1 LARSLRSMPPA
12 RFNSATGNVLNCD
25 CGSRKTGELSMK
37 GLREKDGLQF
47 VAHAPSP
54 FILRGR
60 LLMKISIAL
69 LPLAAAAGLAVPSPS
84 FAQEPVQLIASS
96 FRVASLDLPSAP
108 DDLKSRTSAAAATAS
123 VSAGTHPLAAQ
134 SWHTGMDRW
143 LTVNDMTYSMRY
155 RAVTDI
161 NGAHEFNQGQERS
174 ILDGRFKFDEQGRY
188 ALAFHAS
195 SGKYFNWAYA
205 DFMGGGNK
213 QAFALSQASA
223 TAAEKIKFGRAE
235 TVDNANFVASQ
246 SSGGW
251 SFYVRELYAD
261 LEPVKGIEFQG
272 GGLDINRGAASEI
285 TTYDNDG
292 YITGERLLIKR
303 PKQLFLD
310 EISVTYAY
318 LGDVFKPNMF
328 ARLDTFK
335 HSDYHQFLLRKHVG
349 KRVDAS
355 FDYTW
360 QNAANMLH
368 EDALVNV
375 KESKVFDS
383 VRVEYY
389 QRLNGIYY
397 PNVPHIT
404 TFFRKGGNGYAF
416 TVDKKVKRLAM
427 EGGFDSYDLQSG
439 ALTQVGV
446 LGVMGMALNGDQ
458 YGQGKRYFARPVIQ
472 LTPYLSAQAYFT
484 RLYGT
489 QSDPTQVIW
498 NKQAVNAG
506 LVFDI
511 RKALFRRDAGM

>member
-1 LARSLRSMPPA
+1 
-12 RFNSATGNVLNCD
+12 
-25 CGSRKTGELSMK
+25 MK
-37 GLREKDGLQF
+37 CAL
-47 VAHAPSP
+47 
-54 FILRGR
+54 I
-60 LLMKISIAL
+60 L
-69 LPLAAAAGLAVPSPS
+69 LPLALAPGLTVSASC
-84 FAQEPVQLIASS
+84 FAQDASAPVAVS
-96 FRVASLDLPSAP
+96 FRVPDLALEDLHDDFLKDAGATTGKTAVVAS
-108 DDLKSRTSAAAATAS
+108 THAATS
-123 VSAGTHPLAAQ
+123 KP
-134 SWHTGMDRW
+134 WHEGLDRW
-143 LTVNDMTYSMRY
+143 LELNEMTYSMRY

-174 ILDGRFKFDEQGRY
+174 IIDGRFKFDEQGKY

-235 TVDNANFVASQ
+235 GLDKANYVASE

-251 SFYVRELYAD
+251 SFYVRQLYAD
-261 LEPVKGIEFQG
+261 IEPIKGIEFQG

-285 TTYDNDG
+285 TTYDYDG

-318 LGDVFKPNMF
+318 FGDLFKPNLF
-328 ARLDTFK
+328 ARLDTFE
-335 HSDYHQFLLRKHVG
+335 HSDYHQFLLRKHFG

-360 QNAANMLH
+360 QNAANTLH

-375 KESKVFDS
+375 RESKVVDS

-389 QRLNGIYY
+389 QRLNGIYF
-397 PNVPHIT
+397 PAPATHIP
-404 TFFRKGGNGYAF
+404 TFFRHGGNGYAV
-416 TVDKKVKRLAM
+416 TLAKKIKRGSM
-427 EGGFDSYDLQSG
+427 EAGFDSYDLQSG
-439 ALTQVGV
+439 ATTQVGV
-446 LGVMGMALNGDQ
+446 LGVMAMAINGDS
-458 YGQGKRYFARPVIQ
+458 YGEGKRYFARPVIQ
-472 LTPYLSAQAYFT
+472 LTPALSIQGFLT
-484 RLYGT
+484 RLWGT
-489 QSDPTQVIW
+489 QSDPTQLIW

-506 LVFDI
+506 LVWDI
-511 RKALFRRDAGM
+511 KKSLFRDSVR